1 LSPSPGR
8 RRRVAALLALT
19 ATAALAAGLWVHFS
33 GGDADT
39 VRTVPRREGVSGRR
53 GEGVAAHT
61 AEAARVD
68 RALVRSVS
76 TAAALGG
83 SVEAGVVGAG
93 RSDPAI
99 ETSTAA
105 GESRWMRMW
114 SMSKVATLIALLRL
128 LGWGEQPGRP
138 VPPEVEEA
146 LQGAIRRS
154 ENCRQR
160 RVVLELERLAA
171 GAAGARGALAGVFR
185 DAGARVRI
193 GSEREAPESSC
204 VPYLET
210 QHGVADPL
218 APALLLGTSTWRIG
232 DAVRL
237 AGALSAGTFGK
248 AVSRRVLALLGAPK
262 LPSREVA
269 AGDLT
274 APLDWGAG
282 RAFAGLAPAY
292 KAGWGGSMNGNFLAG
307 QIAVVTLPGE
317 GRLAVAVMFH
327 PDEQPSRDDPGITA
341 APEAVELVMHTVR
354 NAVSD

>member
-1 LSPSPGR
+1 LSPSHGR
-8 RRRVAALLALT
+8 RRRVAALLALV
-19 ATAALAAGLWVHFS
+19 AAVALAAGLWVHFS

-39 VRTVPRREGVSGRR
+39 VRTVPRREGVSAHQR
-53 GEGVAAHT
+53 EGVAART
-61 AEAARVD
+61 AEVARVD
-68 RALVRSVS
+68 RALAKSVS
-76 TAAALGG
+76 AAALGG
-83 SVEAGVVGAG
+83 SVEAGVIGAG
-93 RSDPAI
+93 WPDPAI
-99 ETSTAA
+99 ETSTTA

-114 SMSKVATLIALLRL
+114 SMSKVATMIALLRL
-128 LGWGEQPGRP
+128 LGWGERPGRP

-160 RVVLELERLAA
+160 RVVLELERLAG
-171 GAAGARGALAGVFR
+171 GAAGARAALAAVFL
-185 DAGARVRI
+185 DAGARARI

-248 AVSRRVLALLGAPK
+248 AVSRRVLALLRAPK
-262 LPSREVA
+262 LPSREVT
-269 AGDLT
+269 AGELT

-307 QIAVVTLPGE
+307 QIAVVTFPGE
-317 GRLAVAVMFH
+317 GRLALAVMFH
-327 PDEQPSRDDPGITA
+327 PDEQPSRDDPGITT
-341 APEAVELVMHTVR
+341 APEAVELVMRSLRETG
-354 NAVSD
+354 